1 LLQSPED
8 ESIREVNTVVE
19 ELLNTLLCIVGE
31 RFKVGVGMVTAED
44 CLCHEVVQQ
53 LCIRPMSHSELNEQ
67 LPRDVNH
74 ETHLESV
81 VDVVAD
87 LKDHAQ
93 GKKLYELKPERRNEF
108 NLFFYHFSREDLSV
122 AEEYQRTLRKKE
134 AAQFNCNPP
143 PLPPMLTPAF
153 RKVLDVLECDVML
166 SIMEAVLTR
175 CA

>member
-1 LLQSPED
+1 M
-8 ESIREVNTVVE
+8 NTVVE

-31 RFKVGVGMVTAED
+31 RFKVGVGVVTAED

-81 VDVVAD
+81 VDIVAD
-87 LKDHAQ
+87 LKNHAQ
-93 GKKLYELKPERRNEF
+93 GKKLYELKPDRRNEF
-108 NLFFYHFSREDLSV
+108 NLFFYHFSREDLSI
-122 AEEYQRTLRKKE
+122 AEEYQRNLRKKE
-134 AAQFNCNPP
+134 SAQFNCNPP
-143 PLPPMLTPAF
+143 PLPPMFTPAF

-166 SIMEAVLTR
+166 AVMEAVLTR
-175 CA
+175 WLPDLEFKAVDLF